1 MQAMALSHYGGPD
14 VLVAMDLPEPKVG
27 PDSVL
32 IRTRAVGVNP
42 VDHKIRDGA
51 LDGLIPS
58 HFPLV
63 PGFDVAG
70 VVERV
75 GPAVVGFAPG
85 DEVVAYNRQDHLQ
98 VGTYAELT
106 SVPQRA
112 LAPRPTSVSWAQ
124 AGALPLVG
132 LTAYQAIVER
142 LALRKGETLL
152 VHAASGGVGT
162 MAVQIARIL
171 GADVVGT
178 AGRGNQDRVTDF
190 GATPV
195 PYGDGLVDRVRS
207 LHPEGVDAVL
217 DLVGGQALD
226 DSPALARDPARICSI
241 VDPQRVLELGGSY
254 HFCRP
259 DADQLATLAGWV
271 DEGRLRI
278 DVGRALPLAEAAEAQ
293 RLSEQ
298 GGVTGKIV
306 LTVG

>member
-1 MQAMALSHYGGPD
+1 MQAMALTRYGGPE
-14 VLVAMDLPEPKVG
+14 VLEATDLPEPKVG
-27 PDSVL
+27 PDFVL
-32 IRTRAVGVNP
+32 VRTRAVGVNP
-42 VDHKIRDGA
+42 VDYKIREGT
-51 LDGLIPS
+51 LDVLIPS

-75 GPAVVGFAPG
+75 GPAVAGIAPG
-85 DEVVAYNRQDHLQ
+85 DEVIAYNRQDHLQ
-98 VGTYAELT
+98 WGTYAELT

-112 LAPRPTSVSWAQ
+112 VAARPASAGWAE

-142 LALRKGETLL
+142 LGLQKGGTLL

-162 MAVQIARIL
+162 MAVQIARVL
-171 GADVVGT
+171 GAEVVGT
-178 AGRGNQDRVTDF
+178 AGEGNQDRVHEF

-207 LHPEGVDAVL
+207 LYPDGVDAVL

-226 DSPALARDPARICSI
+226 DSPALVRDPAQICSI
-241 VDPQRVLELGGSY
+241 VDPQRVLEIGGSY

-271 DEGRLRI
+271 DEGRLRV
-278 DVGRALPLAEAAEAQ
+278 DVGRTLPLSEAAEAQ
-293 RLSEQ
+293 RLLEQ
-298 GGVTGKIV
+298 GAVTGKIV
-306 LTVG
+306 LTA

>member
-1 MQAMALSHYGGPD
+1 MQAMALSRYGGPD
-14 VLVAMDLPEPKVG
+14 VLEATELPEPKVG

-32 IRTRAVGVNP
+32 VRTRAAGVNP
-42 VDHKIRDGA
+42 VDYKIREGA

-75 GPAVVGFAPG
+75 GPAVVGIAEG
-85 DEVVAYNRQDHLQ
+85 DEVVAYNRQDHLE

-112 LAPRPTSVSWAQ
+112 VTARPASVGWAE

-132 LTAYQAIVER
+132 LTAYQAIVDR
-142 LALRKGETLL
+142 LGLQKGETLL

-171 GADVVGT
+171 GAEVVGT
-178 AGRGNQDRVTDF
+178 AGEANQDRVRQF
-190 GATPV
+190 GATSV
-195 PYGDGLVDRVRS
+195 PYGDGLVERVRV
-207 LHPEGVDAVL
+207 LHPNGVDAVL

-226 DSPALARDPARICSI
+226 DSPALVRDPARICSI
-241 VDPQRVLELGGSY
+241 IDPQRVLGLGGAY

-259 DADQLATLAGWV
+259 DARQLATLVRWV

-278 DVGRALPLAEAAEAQ
+278 DVGRTIPLTEAAEAQ
-293 RLSEQ
+293 RLMEQ
-298 GGVTGKIV
+298 GSVTGKIV
-306 LTVG
+306 LTV

>member
-1 MQAMALSHYGGPD
+1 MQAMALSRYGGPE
-14 VLVAMDLPEPKVG
+14 VLKATELPEPKVG

-32 IRTRAVGVNP
+32 VRTRAVGVNP
-42 VDHKIRDGA
+42 VDHKIREGA

-75 GPAVVGFAPG
+75 GPAVVGIAPG
-85 DEVVAYNRQDHLQ
+85 DEVVAYNRQDHLE

-112 LAPRPTSVSWAQ
+112 VTARPTSVSWAA

-132 LTAYQAIVER
+132 LTAYQAIVDR
-142 LALRKGETLL
+142 LGLRKGETLL

-171 GADVVGT
+171 GAGVVGT
-178 AGRGNQDRVTDF
+178 AGEGNQHRVKEF
-190 GATPV
+190 GAAPV
-195 PYGDGLVDRVRS
+195 PYGDGLVERVRA
-207 LHPEGVDAVL
+207 LHPDGVDAVL

-226 DSPALARDPARICSI
+226 DSPALLRDPARICSI
-241 VDPQRVLELGGSY
+241 VDPQRVLELGGVY

-259 DADQLATLAGWV
+259 DAEQLAIIASWV
-271 DEGRLRI
+271 DERHVRV
-278 DVGRALPLAEAAEAQ
+278 DVGRTLPLSEAAEAQ
-293 RLSEQ
+293 RLMAQ
-298 GGVTGKIV
+298 GAVTGKIV
-306 LTVG
+306 LTT

>member
-1 MQAMALSHYGGPD
+1 MLAMALSRYGGPE
-14 VLVAMDLPEPKVG
+14 VLEATDLPEPKVG

-32 IRTRAVGVNP
+32 VRTRAVGVNP
-42 VDHKIRDGA
+42 VDHKIREGA

-75 GPAVVGFAPG
+75 GPAVVGISAG
-85 DEVVAYNRQDHLQ
+85 DEIVAYNRQDHLE

-106 SVPQRA
+106 SVPARA
-112 LAPRPTSVSWAQ
+112 IAPRPASVDWAE

-142 LALRKGETLL
+142 LGLRKGETLL

-171 GADVVGT
+171 GAEVVGT
-178 AGRGNQDRVTDF
+178 AGESNQDRVTGF
-190 GATPV
+190 GATAV
-195 PYGDGLVDRVRS
+195 PYGDGLVDRVHA
-207 LHPEGVDAVL
+207 LHPDGVDAVL

-226 DSPALARDPARICSI
+226 DSPSLVRDPARICSI
-241 VDPQRVLELGGSY
+241 IDPQRVLDLGGSY

-259 DADQLATLAGWV
+259 DSGQLATLAGWV

-278 DVGRALPLAEAAEAQ
+278 DVGRTLPLAEAAEAQ
-293 RLSEQ
+293 RLQEQ

-306 LTVG
+306 LTV

>member
-1 MQAMALSHYGGPD
+1 MFAMALSQYGGPE
-14 VLVAMDLPEPKVG
+14 VLEATDLPEPKVG

-32 IRTRAVGVNP
+32 LRTRAVGVNP
-42 VDHKIRDGA
+42 VDYKIREGA

-75 GPAVVGFAPG
+75 GPAVVGIAVG
-85 DEVVAYNRQDHLQ
+85 DEVVAYNRQDHLE

-112 LAPRPTSVSWAQ
+112 VALRPTSVGWAE

-132 LTAYQAIVER
+132 LTAYQAIIDR
-142 LALRKGETLL
+142 LGLRKGETLL

-162 MAVQIARIL
+162 MAVQIAGIL
-171 GADVVGT
+171 GAEVVGT
-178 AGRGNQDRVTDF
+178 AGDRNQDRVTAF
-190 GATPV
+190 GATAV
-195 PYGDGLVDRVRS
+195 PYGDGLVDRVRA
-207 LHPEGVDAVL
+207 LYPEGVDAVL

-226 DSPALARDPARICSI
+226 DSPELVRDPARICSI
-241 VDPQRVLELGGSY
+241 IDPQRALDLGGSY

-259 DADQLATLAGWV
+259 DADQLATLASWV

-278 DVGRALPLAEAAEAQ
+278 DVGRTLPLAEAAEAQ
-293 RLSEQ
+293 RLQEQ
-298 GGVTGKIV
+298 GEVVGKIV
-306 LTVG
+306 LTA

>member
-1 MQAMALSHYGGPD
+1 MQAMALSRYGGPE
-14 VLVAMDLPEPKVG
+14 VLEAADLPEPKVG
-27 PDSVL
+27 PDSML

-42 VDHKIRDGA
+42 VDYKIREGA

-75 GPAVVGFAPG
+75 GPAVVGIAPG

-112 LAPRPTSVSWAQ
+112 VAARPTSVGWAE

-132 LTAYQAIVER
+132 LTAYQALVDR
-142 LALRKGETLL
+142 LRLQEGETLL

-162 MAVQIARIL
+162 MAVQIGRLL
-171 GADVVGT
+171 GAQVVGT
-178 AGRGNQDRVTDF
+178 AGEHNQERVTAF
-190 GATPV
+190 GATAV

-207 LHPEGVDAVL
+207 LHPDGVDAVL
-217 DLVGGQALD
+217 DLVGGRALD
-226 DSPALARDPARICSI
+226 DSPALVRDPARICSI
-241 VDPQRVLELGGSY
+241 VDPQRALGFGGSY

-259 DADQLATLAGWV
+259 DSGQLARLASWV
-271 DEGRLRI
+271 DEGRLRV
-278 DVGRALPLAEAAEAQ
+278 DVGRTLPLSEAAEAQ
-293 RLSEQ
+293 RLLEHGEVS
-298 GGVTGKIV
+298 GKIV
-306 LTVG
+306 LTI

>member
-1 MQAMALSHYGGPD
+1 MQAMALSRYGGPD
-14 VLVAMDLPEPKVG
+14 VLEATELPEPKVG

-32 IRTRAVGVNP
+32 VRTRAAGVNP
-42 VDHKIRDGA
+42 VDYKIREGA

-75 GPAVVGFAPG
+75 GPSVVGIAEG
-85 DEVVAYNRQDHLQ
+85 DEVVAYNRQDHLE

-112 LAPRPTSVSWAQ
+112 VTARPTTVGWAE

-132 LTAYQAIVER
+132 LTAYQAIVDR
-142 LALRKGETLL
+142 LGLQKGETLL

-171 GADVVGT
+171 GAEVVGT
-178 AGRGNQDRVTDF
+178 AGEANQDRVRQF
-190 GATPV
+190 GATSV
-195 PYGDGLVDRVRS
+195 PYGDGLVERVRA

-226 DSPALARDPARICSI
+226 DSPALVRDPARICSI
-241 VDPQRVLELGGSY
+241 IDPQAVLELGGAY

-259 DADQLATLAGWV
+259 DAGQLATLVSWV
-271 DEGRLRI
+271 DEGHLRM
-278 DVGRALPLAEAAEAQ
+278 DVGRTMPLTEAAEAQ
-293 RLSEQ
+293 RLMEQ
-298 GGVTGKIV
+298 GGVAGKIV
-306 LTVG
+306 LTV